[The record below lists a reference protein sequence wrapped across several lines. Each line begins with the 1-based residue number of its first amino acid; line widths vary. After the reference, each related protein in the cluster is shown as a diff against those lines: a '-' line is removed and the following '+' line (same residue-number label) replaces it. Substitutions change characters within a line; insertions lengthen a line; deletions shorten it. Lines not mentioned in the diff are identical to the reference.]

1 MSSAA
6 NETRELLD
14 SLTEIVITEREAEAS
29 KTRSTER
36 FTRHE
41 GNLCLIEHEVC
52 ELERRRCGLSA
63 QVLPE

>member
-14 SLTEIVITEREAEAS
+14 SLTEIVITERKAEAS
-29 KTRSTER
+29 KTRSTEC

-41 GNLCLIEHEVC
+41 GNFCLVEDEIG
-52 ELERRRCGLSA
+52 ELERRRSG
-63 QVLPE
+63 